1 MWLGKCFVFYFQP
14 YVLSPP
20 ALHSSVDLVR
30 KARET
35 RRSFRIRMHWTTSFI
50 LLLYFVVLDFERA
63 GNKKRPN
70 KRGQLEGTMNQ
81 EDN

>member
-1 MWLGKCFVFYFQP
+1 MFFLLP
-14 YVLSPP
+14 
-20 ALHSSVDLVR
+20 LHSSVDLVR

-50 LLLYFVVLDFERA
+50 LLLYYVVLDFDFERV